1 MSSSWYN
8 FTVTN
13 QIQQFN
19 LPALHEEKGPTE
31 RDFRYTQQWIKNQP
45 QVFLPKVLPVGNTN
59 LNGSIPSDVPLFS
72 IDAWFYNIFFSEPEP
87 PLAYY
92 ETVINF
98 KSFFGI
104 NFNYG
109 YTAQATYS
117 SQYQYEGIGP
127 DIAVINIAE
136 DGSTTK
142 QITLRM
148 VYIPVGPYSMAIP
161 EATNFY
167 LRITGA

>member
-8 FTVTN
+8 FTVTK

-45 QVFLPKVLPVGNTN
+45 QVFLPSVLPRGNTN
-59 LNGSIPSDVPLFS
+59 LNGSIPANVPLFS
-72 IDAWFYNIFFSEPEP
+72 IDAFFYAIPFSEPEP

-92 ETVINF
+92 EAVINF

-117 SQYQYEGIGP
+117 SQYDYTGEGP
-127 DIAVINIAE
+127 DMAVINICEA
-136 DGSTTK
+136 GSTTE

-148 VYIPVGPYSMAIP
+148 VYIPVGPYSDAP
-161 EATNFY
+161 ASASNFF